1 MRRSFEEIGR
11 IEETDKIDR
20 VIRELQ
26 DTIVEGKLAPGT
38 ELPAERVLAERL
50 GVSRFSLREALR
62 AAQARGLIE
71 IQRGRRPR
79 VARPSTRAAAEVIAL
94 AIRRSRKTLL
104 DLVVARQALETQIA
118 QIAAL
123 NARPEHLA
131 EMAATIETIDHHRGD
146 TEVCLQQ
153 DLRFHDILVE
163 ASGNEIFAIMLAP
176 LTDLLRASR
185 KKTISQGVERVV
197 SGHRAVL
204 EAVRDRNPE
213 QAARA
218 MHHHLEMA
226 EEDLKKAR
234 EAKSLRA

>member
-1 MRRSFEEIGR
+1 MAGSFER
-11 IEETDKIDR
+11 ISRIHETDKIDCI
-20 VIRELQ
+20 IREIQ
-26 DTIVEGKLAPGT
+26 DTIVEGELLPGT

-79 VARPSTRAAAEVIAL
+79 VANPSTSAAAEVIGL

-118 QIAAL
+118 RIAAL
-123 NARPEHLA
+123 NAHPEHLA
-131 EMAATIETIDHHRGD
+131 EMAATIETIDRCRGNA
-146 TEVCLQQ
+146 ELCLQQ
-153 DLRFHDILVE
+153 DLRFHEILVE

-176 LTDLLRASR
+176 LTELLRESR
-185 KKTISQGVERVV
+185 KKTISQGVERMI

-204 EAVRDRNPE
+204 EAVRGRNPE
-213 QAARA
+213 VAARA
-218 MHHHLEMA
+218 MHRHLEMA
-226 EEDLKKAR
+226 EEDLKKIR
-234 EAKSLRA
+234 GESS